1 MEDRKLNSQESLDLI
16 ASMIRNTQNTIQKN
30 AGSYSVLWGY
40 ITFLTAL
47 AVYFCVY
54 YTGDYRWNYMW
65 AAIPVIGMPIM
76 LISDRNHEKPVRTF
90 VDTAVNKQWIPVGIS
105 LCIFPFFIGRTALTM
120 VTLLFSIAMMQ
131 TGLVV
136 KYRVFTI
143 AGAIGIAG
151 ALALIFIRGLDQIL
165 VFAFLDLLVLVVPG
179 HMLNYKSRKSISRN
193 A

>member
-1 MEDRKLNSQESLDLI
+1 MELHVG
-16 ASMIRNTQNTIQKN
+16 RNTSNRHANN
-30 AGSYSVLWGY
+30 ADKRPQPRK
-40 ITFLTAL
+40 
-47 AVYFCVY
+47 
-54 YTGDYRWNYMW
+54 TGT
-65 AAIPVIGMPIM
+65 
-76 LISDRNHEKPVRTF
+76 HVRRY
-90 VDTAVNKQWIPVGIS
+90 G
-105 LCIFPFFIGRTALTM
+105 IGRTALTM

-179 HMLNYKSRKSISRN
+179 HMLNYKSRKSVSGN

>member
-76 LISDRNHEKPVRTF
+76 LISDRNREKPVRTF
-90 VDTAVNKQWIPVGIS
+90 VDMAVNKLWIPVGIS
-105 LCIFPFFIGRTALTM
+105 LCIFPF
-120 VTLLFSIAMMQ
+120 S
-131 TGLVV
+131 
-136 KYRVFTI
+136 
-143 AGAIGIAG
+143 
-151 ALALIFIRGLDQIL
+151 
-165 VFAFLDLLVLVVPG
+165 
-179 HMLNYKSRKSISRN
+179 
-193 A
+193 

>member
-1 MEDRKLNSQESLDLI
+1 MELHVG
-16 ASMIRNTQNTIQKN
+16 RNTRNRHANN
-30 AGSYSVLWGY
+30 ADKRPQPRKTGTHVRRYGSKQTVD
-40 ITFLTAL
+40 
-47 AVYFCVY
+47 
-54 YTGDYRWNYMW
+54 TGWNIIVH
-65 AAIPVIGMPIM
+65 IPVFHRPYGAY
-76 LISDRNHEKPVRTF
+76 NG
-90 VDTAVNKQWIPVGIS
+90 N
-105 LCIFPFFIGRTALTM
+105 
-120 VTLLFSIAMMQ
+120 MMQ

-179 HMLNYKSRKSISRN
+179 HMLNYKSRKSVSRN

>member
-1 MEDRKLNSQESLDLI
+1 
-16 ASMIRNTQNTIQKN
+16 
-30 AGSYSVLWGY
+30 
-40 ITFLTAL
+40 
-47 AVYFCVY
+47 
-54 YTGDYRWNYMW
+54 
-65 AAIPVIGMPIM
+65 M
-76 LISDRNHEKPVRTF
+76 LISDRNREKPVRTF
-90 VDTAVNKQWIPVGIS
+90 VDTAVNKLWIPVGIS
-105 LCIFPFFIGRTALTM
+105 LCVFPFFIGRTALTLA
-120 VTLLFSIAMMQ
+120 TLLFSIAMMQ

-179 HMLNYKSRKSISRN
+179 HMLNYKSRKSVSRN